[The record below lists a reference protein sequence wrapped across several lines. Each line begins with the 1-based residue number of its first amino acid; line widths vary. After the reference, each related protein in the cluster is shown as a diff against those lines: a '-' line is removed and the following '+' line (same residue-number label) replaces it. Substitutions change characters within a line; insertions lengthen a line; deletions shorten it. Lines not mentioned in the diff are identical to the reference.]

1 MKTKLSESGKAIIFF
16 SDHLTTQNEKK
27 KLWFFSYHFK
37 NILLKTLLHSF
48 TENTFKVE
56 VIFKLI

>member
-16 SDHLTTQNEKK
+16 SDHLTTQNEK